1 MSHFERKIAI
11 RICKMICPEEL
22 LESIIGDLEEQYECN
37 KATKSEWV
45 ASLLLL
51 YNTLRFLR
59 PGILKRNKEN
69 YLNINIYLLINFF
82 KVFGRSTKRNLR
94 FSLINLF
101 CLVVGLSVVSY
112 TLLYLKNETSYDTFH
127 KKSDNTYRIAG
138 QRAYGP
144 WFPSLEIPETRR
156 ILNNEYTWLEKA
168 TCFSRVPD
176 RFVQVG
182 ETKFPESKV
191 IVVESGDSFFDVFD
205 FKMIHGN
212 REEVTKNTN
221 SMIISESHAFK
232 YFGHENPIGKA
243 IYFDSLTVNVSGVF
257 EDLPINT
264 HLVFDLILV
273 SDRYYG
279 SKHSAFMYVIVNENP
294 DYIEKEILRVAREEN
309 EDLGIAKEEVMIDVS
324 MQNITD
330 IHLNSSLTFELKTGG
345 DKNQLSIFGATALII
360 LMISCTN
367 FTNLSTAIFSHRR
380 KEMAVR
386 KVLGSKKSSL
396 SLQFLFESVLMSMVA
411 LPIALLIT
419 IYSLPYYNHFIGIP
433 FTLDHLLNLEFIF
446 ILSGISAL
454 TGFLGG
460 IYPSLIMPRIRLLN
474 LFKSNYRMGSH
485 GGVRKAL
492 IGLQFFLLIGLG
504 TVSFVINQQLSY
516 INNYNIGMN
525 KEGLVK
531 LKRAWSLEGSEQIK
545 SFKNK
550 LLSQSFILGVSQ
562 GYISGD
568 EDYPMTYLPEGF
580 DAPFQDA
587 LWNPT
592 DLEFLD
598 LLDVSGTGPFFEEDE
613 HPKSSLLVNEAFV
626 KNLGWEHPIG
636 KKIDLWPENPS
647 SKLHEIRG
655 VVSNFNFFSLH
666 QGVTPQMIQLNQD
679 RSYVDRNILIKID
692 LAHANEAFQWIEAV
706 WDEYQPANPINY
718 AFVDQDLQRAYEKDQ
733 QTALASEL
741 LSILA
746 AILSITGLIGITA
759 YLISQ
764 KTKEIGI
771 RKILGASSKNLLIKF
786 NSEYIPLIAIATI
799 LSSTISY
806 FFLNLWLENFAYRVS
821 IDLLIFPIGGL
832 MLAGLVIATVS
843 LEALKTIQ
851 ANPVDALRYE

>member
-1 MSHFERKIAI
+1 MSHFERKLAI
-11 RICKMICPEEL
+11 RICKLICPEEL
-22 LESIIGDLEEQYECN
+22 QESIIGDLEEQYEQN
-37 KATKSEWV
+37 KASKPGWK
-45 ASLLLL
+45 ASILLL
-51 YNTLRFLR
+51 YNVLRFMR
-59 PGILKRNKEN
+59 PGILKRNRESP
-69 YLNINIYLLINFF
+69 LNINIYLLINFF
-82 KVFGRSTKRNLR
+82 KVFGRSAKRNLR

-101 CLVVGLSVVSY
+101 CLVVGLSVVSFS
-112 TLLYLKNETSYDTFH
+112 LLYLKNETSYDSFH
-127 KKSDNTYRIAG
+127 EKASNTYRIVG

-156 ILNNEYTWLEKA
+156 ILNNEYTWLEKV

-176 RFVQVG
+176 RFVQVDG
-182 ETKFPESKV
+182 KKFPESKV
-191 IVVESGDSFFDVFD
+191 IVVESGDSFFEVFD

-212 REEVTKNTN
+212 RNEVTNNTN
-221 SMIISESHAFK
+221 ALIISESHAKK
-232 YFGHENPIGKA
+232 YFGHDNPIGKS
-243 IYFDSLTVNVSGVF
+243 IYFDSLAVSVTGVF

-264 HLVFDLILV
+264 HLAFDLILV
-273 SDRYYG
+273 SDQYYS
-279 SKHSAFMYVIVNENP
+279 SKHSAFMYVVTSESP
-294 DYIEKEILRVAREEN
+294 EFVGKEVLRLAREEN
-309 EDLGIAKEEVMIDVS
+309 HDFGIDPEELMIDVEV
-324 MQNITD
+324 QNITD

-360 LMISCTN
+360 LLISCTN

-396 SLQFLFESVLMSMVA
+396 SIQFLFESILMSLVA
-411 LPIALLIT
+411 LPITIVIT
-419 IYSLPYYNHFIGIP
+419 IYSLPYYNQFIGIP
-433 FTLDHLLNLEFIF
+433 FTLDHLLDFSF
-446 ILSGISAL
+446 ILILLSITVI

-460 IYPSLIMPRIRLLN
+460 IYPSLIMPKIRLLN
-474 LFKSNYRMGSH
+474 LFKSNFSLGSH

-504 TVSFVINQQLSY
+504 TVSFVINEQLSY
-516 INNYNIGMN
+516 INNFNIGVD
-525 KEGLVK
+525 KDGLVK
-531 LKRAWSLEGSEQIK
+531 LKRAWSFEGAEQIR

-580 DAPFQDA
+580 DVPLQDA

-598 LLDVSGTGPFFEEDE
+598 LVDVSGIGPFFEEKE
-613 HPKSSLLVNEAFV
+613 HPRSSLLVNETFV
-626 KNLGWEHPIG
+626 KNLGWDDPIG
-636 KKIDLWPENPS
+636 KKIDLSPENPN

-655 VVSNFNFFSLH
+655 VVSDFNFFSLH
-666 QGVTPQMIQLNQD
+666 QEVTPQMIQLNQD

-692 LAHANEAFQWIEAV
+692 LAHTNEAFAWIEQV
-706 WDEYQPANPINY
+706 WEEFQPSYPINY
-718 AFVDQDLQRAYEKDQ
+718 AFVDQDLQRAYEKDL

-741 LSILA
+741 LSVLA

-764 KTKEIGI
+764 KTKEIGV
-771 RKILGASSKNLLIKF
+771 RKILGASSRNLLIKF
-786 NSEYIPLIAIATI
+786 NSEYLPLIAMATI
-799 LSSTISY
+799 FSSLVSY
-806 FFLNLWLENFAYRVS
+806 FFLNRWLENFAYRVS
-821 IDLLIFPIGGL
+821 IDLVIFPAGGL
-832 MLAGLVIATVS
+832 ILAFIVISTVS
-843 LEALKTIQ
+843 LEALKTIKS
-851 ANPVDALRYE
+851 NPVDALRYE